1 MEVFT
6 KRVKFFPESQFFVL
20 KLRWAFLRL
29 GFVYLDSSGLCHG
42 AVLLYRYHQ
51 TR

>member
-29 GFVYLDSSGLCHG
+29 GFYFGN
-42 AVLLYRYHQ
+42 Q
-51 TR
+51 TDWSNA

>member
-20 KLRWAFLRL
+20 KLRWAFPRL
-29 GFVYLDSSGLCHG
+29 GFTYWNSS
-42 AVLLYRYHQ
+42 VLS
-51 TR
+51 